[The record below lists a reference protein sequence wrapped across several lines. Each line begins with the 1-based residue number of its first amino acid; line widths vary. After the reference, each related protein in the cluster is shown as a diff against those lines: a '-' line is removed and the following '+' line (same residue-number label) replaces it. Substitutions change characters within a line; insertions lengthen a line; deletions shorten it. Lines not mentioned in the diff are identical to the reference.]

1 MPNVE
6 FNTDALTTNTG
17 APIVSN
23 EFSLRAGKRGMKDF
37 VDRLIVPGA
46 RKIFFVDQSDSP
58 TVPSVAHACSGP
70 VLLED
75 YHLLEKLGQVTPAWK
90 FCAHE
95 NCYN

>member
-23 EFSLRAGKRGMKDF
+23 EFSLRAGKRGMKGF

-46 RKIFFVDQSDSP
+46 RKFS
-58 TVPSVAHACSGP
+58 
-70 VLLED
+70 LLID
-75 YHLLEKLGQVTPAWK
+75 LIPLLSQAWLMHVQGLCCWRTTT
-90 FCAHE
+90 FSRS
-95 NCYN
+95 